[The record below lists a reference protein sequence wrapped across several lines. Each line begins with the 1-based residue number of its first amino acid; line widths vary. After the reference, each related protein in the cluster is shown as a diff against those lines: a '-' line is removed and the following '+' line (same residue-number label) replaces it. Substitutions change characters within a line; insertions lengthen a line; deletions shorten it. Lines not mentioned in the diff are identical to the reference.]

1 MFASIRNAS
10 RLFTIAWTLARHDA
24 LFGLEALNISP
35 FILFI
40 CRRVARRKVDARQGK
55 RLAAALQALGPT
67 FIKAGQALST
77 RADLVGEHIA
87 EDLTLLQDKLP
98 PFDSALAKRLLEEEL
113 GAPLETFFSAF
124 EPEAVAAA
132 SIAQVHFATTTEGK
146 EVAVKILRPNVEK
159 QFARDLAMLMW
170 LARMAEAKRP
180 IWRKRFKP
188 VAVVETFANTIRIE
202 LDLRF
207 EAAAAEELRF
217 NTRNDRADFYVPE
230 VDWQR
235 TSGRVLTTERIRG
248 FHASDAE
255 GMKAAG
261 IDATKI
267 VERAAGA
274 FFNQVFRDGFF
285 HADMHPGN
293 LFVLPDG
300 RLCPVDFGIMGRID
314 HESQIY
320 LAEILYGF
328 LKEDYMHVARVHRD
342 AGYIPPH
349 VSLSQ
354 FAQACMAV
362 GKPILD
368 KPLNEISVGRLLGQ
382 LIHIADTFE
391 MEVQPHLLLLQK
403 TMMTAE
409 GVGRG
414 LNPNVNMWKL
424 SEPLIMGWARK
435 NLSPQARVKN
445 YAREAVDVMSQMPR
459 VLREAKALMED
470 IKANGMPINQA
481 TLSALQAQKSRHHRA
496 WLRFAWAVLTLLAC
510 VFFSEVYFNLR

>member
-1 MFASIRNAS
+1 MFTGLRNAS
-10 RLFTIAWTLARHDA
+10 HLFRIAWTMARHDA
-24 LFGLEALNISP
+24 LFSLEEFGISP
-35 FILFI
+35 TITWVCKRI
-40 CRRVARRKVDARQGK
+40 ARKKVNARPGK
-55 RLAAALQALGPT
+55 RLAAALQDLGPT

-77 RADLVGEHIA
+77 RADLVGEAIA
-87 EDLTLLQDKLP
+87 QDLTHLQDQLP
-98 PFDSALAKRLLEEEL
+98 PFDSKVAKQLIEDEL
-113 GAPLETFFSAF
+113 GAPISELFDAF
-124 EPEAVAAA
+124 DDEAIAAA

-146 EVAVKILRPNVEK
+146 EVAVKVLRPDVEA
-159 QFARDLAMLMW
+159 QFARDIQMLMW
-170 LARMAEAKRP
+170 LAKIAEAKRP
-180 IWRKRFKP
+180 EWRKRFKP
-188 VAVVETFANTIRIE
+188 IAVVDTFAATIRME
-202 LDLRF
+202 LDMRF
-207 EAAAAEELRF
+207 EAAAADELRF
-217 NTRNDRADFYVPE
+217 NSRNDAYFYVPE

-235 TSGRVLTTERIRG
+235 TAGRVLTTERIRG

-255 GMKAAG
+255 GMTNAG
-261 IDATKI
+261 IDVTK
-267 VERAAGA
+267 VTEHAAGA

-300 RLCPVDFGIMGRID
+300 RLAPVDFGIMGRID
-314 HESQIY
+314 HQSQIY

-342 AGYIPPH
+342 AGYIPQH

-382 LIHIADTFE
+382 LITIAETFE

-414 LNPNVNMWKL
+414 LNPTVNMWKL
-424 SEPLIMGWARK
+424 SEPLIMDWAK
-435 NLSPQARVKN
+435 ENLSPKARLK
-445 YAREAVDVMSQMPR
+445 YYTQDTIDVIRQMPR
-459 VLREAKALMED
+459 VLNDAKTLMDNVRERGFTLSPETLKRMQAQREA
-470 IKANGMPINQA
+470 
-481 TLSALQAQKSRHHRA
+481 HHRA
-496 WLRFAWAVLTLLAC
+496 WLRLGWAAVILIAAI
-510 VFFSEVYFNLR
+510 FSSELYLILE